1 MARGKTQISLTL
13 EPMLLTTLFLQNDP
27 LPWGKMAKLNGKT
40 ELEKMLEGDSHTHVY
55 LSSPVSRVNA
65 NLTKKS

>member
-1 MARGKTQISLTL
+1 MARSKTQISLTL
-13 EPMLLTTLFLQNDP
+13 EPMLFTTLFLQNDP
-27 LPWGKMAKLNGKT
+27 LPWGKMVKLNGKT
-40 ELEKMLEGDSHTHVY
+40 ELEKTLEGDSYTHVH